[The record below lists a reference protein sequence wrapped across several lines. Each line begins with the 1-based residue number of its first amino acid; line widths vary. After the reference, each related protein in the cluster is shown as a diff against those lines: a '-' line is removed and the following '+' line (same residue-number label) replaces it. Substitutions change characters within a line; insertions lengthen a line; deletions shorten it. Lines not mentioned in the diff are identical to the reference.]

1 MVLPPGPVYLPTK
14 FKQSTLVDLLD
25 RALDK
30 GVVIAADLVVSLG
43 GIPLVGVNLRA
54 AVAGMETML
63 RYGLMRDWDERI
75 RDWERTHVEK
85 REPALLESER
95 TVLRLYGALW
105 AARGIY
111 RAWRP
116 GHIYLT
122 NRRLILFRA
131 QPAETLLE
139 IPLFSIKGYTVRR
152 ETRFTGHERDLVYLA
167 LRSGRSICLCAEK
180 HEELLSAMATE
191 MSSMGIPLVEEA
203 ASPFAALDGEAALMI
218 GEAIKAESKMW
229 YQAPQR
235 GILGDTWRP
244 GSLYLTDSR
253 LLWWC
258 DTDRQV
264 QLEVPV
270 GRLGG
275 ADVEAMDLG
284 GLIGE
289 RPVLSLRYRNSHGL
303 ETALL
308 TGDGLAEW
316 KHAIEAFA
324 EGTEA
329 CPGCGGL
336 APRERLLEQGCPSC
350 DWTSPLP
357 KPEPVA
363 AGPAEG
369 RLAGEG
375 VQAW

>member
-1 MVLPPGPVYLPTK
+1 MFPPGTVYLPTK
-14 FKQSTLVDLLD
+14 FKQATLVDLLD

-30 GVVIAADLVVSLG
+30 GVVISADLVVSVA
-43 GIPLVGVNLRA
+43 GIPLIGVNLRA

-75 RDWERTHVEK
+75 RDWERKHVER
-85 REPALLESER
+85 REPVLLANET
-95 TVLRLYGALW
+95 TVSRMYGALW

-122 NRRLILFRA
+122 NRQLIIFRA

-139 IPLFSIKGYTVRR
+139 IPLHSIKGYAVRR
-152 ETRFTGHERDLVYLA
+152 ETHFTGRERDLIYLT
-167 LRSGRSICLCAEK
+167 LRSGQPVCLYAEK
-180 HEELLSAMATE
+180 HEDLLSAMATE
-191 MSSMGIPLVEEA
+191 VKGMGVPLVEEA
-203 ASPFAALDGEAALMI
+203 APPFAALDGEATRLMT
-218 GEAIKAESKMW
+218 GETIKAESKMW
-229 YQAPQR
+229 YQVPKV
-235 GILGDTWRP
+235 GILGDMWRP
-244 GSLYLTDSR
+244 GRLYLTESR
-253 LLWWC
+253 LIWWC

-270 GRLGG
+270 GRLAG
-275 ADVEAMDLG
+275 ADVETMDLG

-308 TGDGLAEW
+308 TGDGLQEW
-316 KHAIEAFA
+316 KRAVEALA

-329 CPGCGGL
+329 CPRCGGL

-357 KPEPVA
+357 KPQPVA
-363 AGPAEG
+363 AGPA
-369 RLAGEG
+369 
-375 VQAW
+375 